1 MKNLQQGFIL
11 PALLVVIALLV
22 IGGGI
27 YVYESKKSEIRTV
40 IDNGTQQSDQQQVNT
55 QTPPVTQ
62 PVANTTG
69 KSTQVSDE
77 KNRNDIQD
85 LLRRQCQALSSK
97 DTKALIDTIDQSNAS
112 LFQKYKKSVE
122 ILLSMT
128 SSVVSCQYEI
138 KDIQFKET
146 TGSLTAEATEK
157 GDLKIKLIDNSI
169 KVIENPNVLIKE
181 KYIFSS
187 NKWRQI
193 ISK

>member
-1 MKNLQQGFIL
+1 MKNSKKGFIVQVL
-11 PALLVVIALLV
+11 LVIIALLVV
-22 IGGGI
+22 GGGVYI
-27 YVYESKKSEIRTV
+27 YENKKAEVPAVVDT
-40 IDNGTQQSDQQQVNT
+40 GTQQTNT

-77 KNRNDIQD
+77 KNKNDIQD

-146 TGSLTAEATEK
+146 TGGLTAEATEK

-169 KVIENPNVLIKE
+169 KIIENPNVLIKE
-181 KYIFSS
+181 KYIFSN

>member
-1 MKNLQQGFIL
+1 MNVENSQKGFIA
-11 PALLVVIALLV
+11 PVFLVIIALLV
-22 IGGGI
+22 IGSGVYI
-27 YVYESKKSEIRTV
+27 YKNKKVEVPAVVDT
-40 IDNGTQQSDQQQVNT
+40 GTQQTNT

-77 KNRNDIQD
+77 KNKNDIQD

-138 KDIQFKET
+138 KDIQFKER
-146 TGSLTAEATEK
+146 TGGLKDEATEK

-169 KVIENPNVLIKE
+169 KINENPNVLIKE
-181 KYIFSS
+181 KYIFSNS
-187 NKWRQI
+187 KWRQI

>member
-1 MKNLQQGFIL
+1 MNVENSQKGFIA
-11 PALLVVIALLV
+11 PVFLVIIALLV
-22 IGGGI
+22 IGSGVYI
-27 YVYESKKSEIRTV
+27 YKNKKVEVPAVVDT
-40 IDNGTQQSDQQQVNT
+40 GTQQTNT

-77 KNRNDIQD
+77 KNKNDIQD

-146 TGSLTAEATEK
+146 TGGLTAEATEK

-169 KVIENPNVLIKE
+169 KIIENPNVLIKE
-181 KYIFSS
+181 KYIFSN

>member
-1 MKNLQQGFIL
+1 MNVENSQKGFIA
-11 PALLVVIALLV
+11 PVFLVIIALLV
-22 IGGGI
+22 IGSGVYI
-27 YVYESKKSEIRTV
+27 YKNKKVEVPAVVDT
-40 IDNGTQQSDQQQVNT
+40 GTQQTNT

-77 KNRNDIQD
+77 KNKNDIQD

-128 SSVVSCQYEI
+128 SLVVSCQYEI

-146 TGSLTAEATEK
+146 TGGLTAEATEK

-169 KVIENPNVLIKE
+169 KIIENPNVLIKE
-181 KYIFSS
+181 KYIFSN

>member
-1 MKNLQQGFIL
+1 MENLQKGFIA
-11 PALLVVIALLV
+11 PVLLVIIALLV
-22 IGGGI
+22 IGGGV
-27 YVYESKKSEIRTV
+27 YVYENRKVEAPAVVDTE
-40 IDNGTQQSDQQQVNT
+40 TQQSNQQETNT
-55 QTPPVTQ
+55 QTPPVSTK
-62 PVANTTG
+62 PV
-69 KSTQVSDE
+69 DE
-77 KNRNDIQD
+77 KNKIDIQD
-85 LLRRQCQALSSK
+85 LLRRQCQALSNK

-146 TGSLTAEATEK
+146 SSGLIAEATEK

-169 KVIENPNVLIKE
+169 KTIENPNVLIKE
-181 KYIFSS
+181 KYIFSN

>member
-1 MKNLQQGFIL
+1 MENSQKGFIA
-11 PALLVVIALLV
+11 PVILVIIALLV
-22 IGGGI
+22 IGGGV
-27 YVYESKKSEIRTV
+27 YVYKSKKVETPAV
-40 IDNGTQQSDQQQVNT
+40 VDTGTQQTDI
-55 QTPPVTQ
+55 QTPPVSTQ
-62 PVANTTG
+62 PVASTTS
-69 KSTQVSDE
+69 KSTLVSDE
-77 KNRNDIQD
+77 KNKNDIQD
-85 LLRRQCQALSSK
+85 LLRRQCQALSNK
-97 DTKALIDTIDQSNAS
+97 DTKALFDTIDQSNAS

-146 TGSLTAEATEK
+146 TGGLIAEATEK

-169 KVIENPNVLIKE
+169 KIIENPNILIKE
-181 KYIFSS
+181 KYIFSN

>member
-1 MKNLQQGFIL
+1 MKSLQKGFIA
-11 PALLVVIALLV
+11 PVILVIVALLV
-22 IGGGI
+22 IGGGVYI
-27 YVYESKKSEIRTV
+27 YKNNKVEVPAVDT
-40 IDNGTQQSDQQQVNT
+40 GTQQTST

-62 PVANTTG
+62 PIASTTN

-77 KNRNDIQD
+77 KNKNDIQD
-85 LLRRQCQALSSK
+85 LLHRQCQALTNK
-97 DTKALIDTIDQSNAS
+97 DLKALTDTIDQSNAS

-128 SSVVSCQYEI
+128 SSVISCQYEI

-146 TGSLTAEATEK
+146 AGSMIAEATEK

-169 KVIENPNVLIKE
+169 KIIENPNVLIKE
-181 KYIFSS
+181 KYIFSN